1 MQREP
6 LGVSLSPRPGP
17 ADLLPPRWLARDRSG
32 RQRIESGIAPPAWRP
47 SLFESRHSGRPC
59 GPSCAQ
65 PPARPGST
73 LAPSRWNWPH
83 VRAGAL
89 GNRRSRRRQES
100 ARPPPP
106 LLAQVSRAGD
116 VATTAFPTLALS
128 LFGGMVERKVQ
139 LVQPDQGPIAGNLPS
154 PGARRQISAL
164 ISSALRRPWKRSAN
178 ASALPLRM
186 RPAVGKARESAV
198 RTSRGELVVGHQGDD
213 SEGMGTKRE

>member
-1 MQREP
+1 MSRLAYRCHRVQGQQIYFPQDGWRAIGRDAKELNP
-6 LGVSLSPRPGP
+6 ELRHRLGVHRYSS
-17 ADLLPPRWLARDRSG
+17 
-32 RQRIESGIAPPAWRP
+32 
-47 SLFESRHSGRPC
+47 SRHSGRPC